1 MSDVTQT
8 QTNQTDTGQTD
19 TGQTDADM
27 AAPEVETELDTVDT
41 TSAARASAEGD
52 DAVVA
57 VVDGETLSAQD
68 LVDEGDIA
76 ADYIEELLDI
86 TDIDGD
92 IDIDAKSGRAYV
104 SVTAT
109 EGANLRL
116 LSKPDTVAAL
126 QELARLAVQNKTG
139 RFSRLILDIGG
150 SRDQRASELATLVDR
165 AVARLKEG
173 AGSASLP
180 PMSSYERKIVHDI
193 VAERG
198 FASESEGEG
207 RDRHTVISKPAGA

>member
-1 MSDVTQT
+1 M
-8 QTNQTDTGQTD
+8 
-19 TGQTDADM
+19 
-27 AAPEVETELDTVDT
+27 
-41 TSAARASAEGD
+41 
-52 DAVVA
+52 
-57 VVDGETLSAQD
+57 
-68 LVDEGDIA
+68 DEGDIA

>member
-1 MSDVTQT
+1 MSDVTET
-8 QTNQTDTGQTD
+8 QTDSAQTDPSIETQGVPVDTEATG
-19 TGQTDADM
+19 
-27 AAPEVETELDTVDT
+27 TELTETV
-41 TSAARASAEGD
+41 AEAIGPEEV
-52 DAVVA
+52 AA
-57 VVDGETLSAQD
+57 VVDGENLTQQD

-92 IDIDAKSGRAYV
+92 IDIDARSGRAYV

-165 AVARLKEG
+165 AVARIEEG
-173 AGSASLP
+173 AASASLP

-198 FASESEGEG
+198 FSSESEGEG
-207 RDRHTVISKPAGA
+207 RDRHTVITRG

>member
-1 MSDVTQT
+1 MSDVTET
-8 QTNQTDTGQTD
+8 PADTEIERDDQ
-19 TGQTDADM
+19 
-27 AAPEVETELDTVDT
+27 AALVETVADGADLDAT
-41 TSAARASAEGD
+41 TTTADVA
-52 DAVVA
+52 A
-57 VVDGETLSAQD
+57 VVDGQNLTGQD

-126 QELARLAVQNKTG
+126 QELSRLAVQNKTG
-139 RFSRLILDIGG
+139 RFSRMILDIGG
-150 SRDQRASELATLVDR
+150 SRDQRAAELTTLVDR
-165 AVARLKEG
+165 AVARIEEG
-173 AGSASLP
+173 AASASLP

-198 FASESEGEG
+198 FTSESEGEG
-207 RDRHTVISKPAGA
+207 RDRHTVISKA